1 MPLFFGSGDSPSLEI
16 ALRTENNQHILEYWR
31 DAKNRDMLASLF
43 SATRMQALLPAAG
56 ELKETLIYCFT
67 HSVRSHLYFFSATRE
82 ELLQSGLM
90 SLFFQVGARRPSW
103 RVYKFSLERCDLH
116 EADLASQQ
124 SKESPQ
130 LQDMLLQERLKQI
143 SYVGLLQD
151 VGLDSQREEFQYDAS
166 AQHNANELQR
176 FGHDSSAAPSRS
188 RRCTMSSCARR
199 PATSTRRPW
208 PSSTMVAPGSAGPA
222 TSRLTAC
229 RSSWKSRSRG

>member
-1 MPLFFGSGDSPSLEI
+1 M
-16 ALRTENNQHILEYWR
+16 
-31 DAKNRDMLASLF
+31 
-43 SATRMQALLPAAG
+43 
-56 ELKETLIYCFT
+56 KETLIYCFT

-176 FGHDSSAAPSRS
+176 FGHDSSAAPFEIETLHYVQLRKE
-188 RRCTMSSCARR
+188 ARYIHKT
-199 PATSTRRPW
+199 A
-208 PSSTMVAPGSAGPA
+208 VAIKHNG
-222 TSRLTAC
+222 RAC
-229 RSSWKSRSRG
+229 RSSPRAWICSVYPTGWSAST